1 MNDKQILDRLESI
14 NLSLRQKQDL
24 IDVIKDIAGS
34 NSSGNNSSNDNGSND
49 NNKLYVYID
58 SSEQKVLINDIEY
71 ELSEPTK
78 EASIIIKNET
88 LYNYIKN
95 YFDKNYYAYLTT
107 VYKHRDDIR
116 HMKTIL
122 PLSHIISGNDDYFDI
137 VYSYINAYYALIR
150 IMK

>member
-14 NLSLRQKQDL
+14 NLSLIQKKDL
-24 IDVIKDIAGS
+24 IDVIKDIAG
-34 NSSGNNSSNDNGSND
+34 NNTSNDNGSSD
-49 NNKLYVYID
+49 NNKLYVYMNDI
-58 SSEQKVLINDIEY
+58 EKKVLINDIEY
-71 ELSEPTK
+71 ELSEPTE

-107 VYKHRDDIR
+107 VYKHRDDIQ
-116 HMKTIL
+116 HMKIIL
-122 PLSHIISGNDDYFDI
+122 PLSHIISGDDDYFDI
-137 VYSYINAYYALIR
+137 VYSYVDGYYALLR